1 MRRRAALAGLA
12 AALLCG
18 GAVAQEATTPVLVL
32 DPERL
37 FEQSAWGQ
45 AALSRIEAESAA
57 LVAENRRIEAELIA
71 EERAL
76 TEQRATMEVEDFRAL
91 ADTFDEKVQR
101 LRAEQDAKT
110 RGVQSLREEE
120 QERFFGLIAP
130 ILSDLVRS
138 RGATVVLDR
147 RSVFLAVTAAD
158 ITEEAIAAVD
168 AQLGQ
173 GTLEPEGGE

>member
-1 MRRRAALAGLA
+1 MHRRAALAGLS
-12 AALLCG
+12 AALLW
-18 GAVAQEATTPVLVL
+18 GAAGAQDAESPVLVL

-37 FEQSAWGQ
+37 FEQSVWGQ
-45 AALSRIEAESAA
+45 QALARIEAESAA

-76 TEQRATMEVEDFRAL
+76 TEQRLTLSVEEFRAL

-110 RGVQSLREEE
+110 REVQSLREEE
-120 QERFFGLIAP
+120 QERFFALIAP

-147 RSVFLAVTAAD
+147 RSVFLAASAAD

-173 GTLEPEGGE
+173 TTPEPESGD